1 MIAAERINAYY
12 GPSHILFDVSLAM
25 GAQDRVAIVGRN
37 GAGKSTL
44 LKSLMNAGPRVE
56 GKVSWNGADLGNA
69 PAYRRARL
77 GLQLVP
83 EDRRIFH
90 HLTLRENIRIAEHA
104 RAPGVDRIPPDEVID
119 QFPMLQPLR
128 ERMGYQL
135 SGGQQQVLAIARAFA
150 ARPKL
155 MLLDEPT
162 EGVAPAIVEGMV
174 ETIRNVCDGNRTG
187 LLLCEQNLWFARQV
201 TDRVVVMDTGKIVFD
216 GSWQEFSARPE
227 IKKKHLAL

>member
-12 GPSHILFDVSLAM
+12 GPSHILFDVSFAM
-25 GAQDRVAIVGRN
+25 GAQDRVAVVGRN

-44 LKSLMNAGPRVE
+44 LKSLMNAGPQVR
-56 GKVSWNGADLGNA
+56 GKVSWHGEALDSM

-104 RAPGVDRIPPDEVID
+104 RGSGVERIPPDEVID

-174 ETIRNVCDGNRTG
+174 ETIRNVCAGNAMG

-201 TDRVVVMDTGKIVFD
+201 TDRVVVMDTGRIVFD
-216 GSWQEFSARPE
+216 GSWAEFSARPDV
-227 IKKKHLAL
+227 KKAHLAI

>member
-1 MIAAERINAYY
+1 MIAAERINSYY
-12 GPSHILFDVSLAM
+12 GPSHILFDVSFSM

-44 LKSLMNAGPRVE
+44 LKSLMNAGPQVR
-56 GKVSWNGADLGNA
+56 GKVSWHGEDLGA
-69 PAYRRARL
+69 TPAHRRARL

-104 RAPGVDRIPPDEVID
+104 RAPGVARIPPDEVID

-150 ARPKL
+150 AQPKL

-174 ETIRNVCDGNRTG
+174 ETIRNVCDGNDMG

-201 TDRVVVMDTGKIVFD
+201 TDRVVVMDTGRIVFD
-216 GSWQEFSARPE
+216 GSWAEFAARPD
-227 IKKKHLAL
+227 IKKAHLAI

>member
-12 GPSHILFDVSLAM
+12 GPSHILFDVSFAM
-25 GAQDRVAIVGRN
+25 GAQDRVAVVGRN

-44 LKSLMNAGPRVE
+44 LKSLMNAGPRVD
-56 GKVSWNGADLGNA
+56 GAVSWNGASLGSM

-104 RAPGVDRIPPDEVID
+104 REAGVERIPPDEVID

-174 ETIRNVCDGNRTG
+174 ETIRKVCNGNGTG

-201 TDRVVVMDTGKIVFD
+201 TDRVVVMDIGRIVFD
-216 GSWQEFSARPE
+216 GSWAEFSSRPDV
-227 IKKKHLAL
+227 KKKHLAL